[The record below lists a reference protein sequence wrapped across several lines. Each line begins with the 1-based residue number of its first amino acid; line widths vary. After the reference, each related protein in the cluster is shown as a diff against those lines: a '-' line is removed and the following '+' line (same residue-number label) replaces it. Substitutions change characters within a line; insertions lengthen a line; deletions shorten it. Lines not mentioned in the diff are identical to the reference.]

1 MSKKTNTILFILV
14 ATVFNVFVTV
24 TCFILFLI
32 IYSKFL
38 FPRLSESISPWIMP
52 VLFIAS
58 IVASFLV
65 YRLALKI
72 FMKKVNMEMNFDPIF
87 KPRRPQG

>member
-1 MSKKTNTILFILV
+1 MSKKTNTVFFVLI
-14 ATVFNVFVTV
+14 ATVFNVLVTV

-32 IYSKFL
+32 LYSKFL

-58 IVASFLV
+58 IAASFFV

-72 FMKKVNMEMNFDPIF
+72 FMKKVNMEKYFDPVF
-87 KPRRPQG
+87 KPRRS